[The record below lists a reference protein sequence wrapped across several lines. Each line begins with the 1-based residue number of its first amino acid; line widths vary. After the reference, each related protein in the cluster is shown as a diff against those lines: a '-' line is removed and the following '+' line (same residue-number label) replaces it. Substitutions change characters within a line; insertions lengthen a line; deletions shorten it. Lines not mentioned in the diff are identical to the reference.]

1 MRCGR
6 TDRGTVMKVIAW
18 YRDGGFWEVEY
29 RESISVSEAIEKAK
43 QEVPEADV
51 VEKWEVEEDF
61 L

>member
-1 MRCGR
+1 
-6 TDRGTVMKVIAW
+6 MKVIAW

>member
-1 MRCGR
+1 
-6 TDRGTVMKVIAW
+6 MKVIAW

-29 RESISVSEAIEKAK
+29 GESMTVHEAIEKAK
-43 QEVPEADV
+43 QEVPEANM